1 MRDMTPI
8 IDPEEDYLTILAAE
22 EQIATTEARR
32 KKELEDT
39 QLKLKGMFAL
49 NGVLFGHLLRLCRKF

>member
-1 MRDMTPI
+1 MTPI

-22 EQIATTEARR
+22 EQVATTEARR

-39 QLKLKGMFAL
+39 QLKLKGLFAL
-49 NGVLFGHLLRLCRKF
+49 SRILLDH